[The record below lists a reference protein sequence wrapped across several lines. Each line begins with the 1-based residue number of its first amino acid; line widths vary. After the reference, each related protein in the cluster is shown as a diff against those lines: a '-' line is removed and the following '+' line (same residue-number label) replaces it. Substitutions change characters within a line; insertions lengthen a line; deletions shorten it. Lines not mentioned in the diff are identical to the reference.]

1 MVWSNCN
8 ALGEEEEGD
17 LFVVELFEEGEIVEG
32 WLDKRLEDCGV
43 ESGVRRAW

>member
-1 MVWSNCN
+1 
-8 ALGEEEEGD
+8 LGEEEEGD

-32 WLDKRLEDCGV
+32 WLDKRFEDWGV